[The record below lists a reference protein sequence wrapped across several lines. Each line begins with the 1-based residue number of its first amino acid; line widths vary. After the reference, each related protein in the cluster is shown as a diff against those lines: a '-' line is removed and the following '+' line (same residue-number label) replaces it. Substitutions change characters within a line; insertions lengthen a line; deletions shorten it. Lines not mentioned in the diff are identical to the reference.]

1 MKKNIVLIGMM
12 CCGKT
17 TVGLSLSQIMKD
29 FSYIDLDNTI
39 EEIEDKKIIEIFKE
53 KGENYFRKIESEL
66 IEELLNEEENL
77 IISTGGGIVE
87 YPKNMDI
94 IKAKAISFYL
104 EAKID
109 TLKDRIMNG
118 ENRNVRPLAN
128 DIESRYEKRKA
139 LYEKADYKI
148 DVENKNKKEIALEI
162 EEIYGKICSGSKT
175 R

>member
-87 YPKNMDI
+87 DPKNMDI
-94 IKAKAISFYL
+94 IKLI
-104 EAKID
+104 
-109 TLKDRIMNG
+109 
-118 ENRNVRPLAN
+118 
-128 DIESRYEKRKA
+128 
-139 LYEKADYKI
+139 
-148 DVENKNKKEIALEI
+148 
-162 EEIYGKICSGSKT
+162 
-175 R
+175 

>member
-17 TVGLSLSQIMKD
+17 TVGLSLSKIMKD
-29 FSYIDLDNTI
+29 FSYIDLDNII
-39 EEIEDKKIIEIFKE
+39 EEIEDKRIIEIFKE
-53 KGENYFRKIESEL
+53 KGEDYFRKIESEL
-66 IEELLNEEENL
+66 IEELLKEEENL

-87 YPKNMDI
+87 DPRNMEI
-94 IKAKAISFYL
+94 IKEKAISFYL
-104 EAKID
+104 EAKIE

-118 ENRNVRPLAN
+118 DNRNVRPLAN

-148 DVENKNKKEIALEI
+148 NVENKNKKEIALEI
-162 EEIYGKICSGSKT
+162 EEIYGKICS
-175 R
+175 